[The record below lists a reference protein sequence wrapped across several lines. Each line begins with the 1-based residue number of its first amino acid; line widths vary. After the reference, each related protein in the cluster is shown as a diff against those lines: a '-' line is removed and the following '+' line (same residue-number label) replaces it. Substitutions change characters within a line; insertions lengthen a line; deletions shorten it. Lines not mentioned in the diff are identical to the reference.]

1 MNVVA
6 ALDPLPLI
14 DRLSEASRQLLQQY
28 DDPALKDLL
37 VVGIHTGG
45 VWVARL
51 IADQLGAEL
60 GEVDISFHRD
70 DILKSGLPQQT
81 SVTRLPVTLDGRTVL
96 LVDDVLHTGRTVRA
110 ALDELYSYGRPAR
123 VLLAVLFDRGG
134 YELPIRAD
142 VVGQRLQLEP
152 GQRVK
157 LSGPEPL
164 RVEVQEP
171 RP

>member
-1 MNVVA
+1 MSTVTD
-6 ALDPLPLI
+6 LDPKVLI
-14 DRLSEASRQLLQQY
+14 DRLTDSSLRLLREY
-28 DDPALKDLL
+28 DDLAIQDLL

-51 IADQLGAEL
+51 VAEQLGAQL

-123 VLLAVLFDRGG
+123 VLLAVLIDRGG

-142 VVGQRLQLEP
+142 IVGQQMQLVP

-164 RVEVQEP
+164 RIELQEAP
-171 RP
+171 R